1 MGEGRV
7 FNAHEIS
14 KLRIFDEDQD
24 EGDSL
29 KLEYCRNFGFSLNFI
44 EILLEKTRLTELV
57 RSCFR
62 WLFLAGNH
70 FYFKSK
76 YRT

>member
-1 MGEGRV
+1 MHMRLASCEFSMKTKMRATV
-7 FNAHEIS
+7 
-14 KLRIFDEDQD
+14 
-24 EGDSL
+24 